1 MENKKLQQEMKQ
13 LKEDKAAILKAFEI
27 YTTYGLNPTTTG
39 LKLAKIA
46 IEQHKPIPKQKNHI

>member
-1 MENKKLQQEMKQ
+1 MENKKLQQEIKQ

-39 LKLAKIA
+39 LKLAKSF
-46 IEQHKPIPKQKNHI
+46 IEKYKPITN